1 MNGTLC
7 KTESLVDDLFS
18 QTTVTPAPHDLFA
31 TAPMQAI
38 WREPDWQREEDM
50 YTSFEA
56 AISNRVL
63 ALKERNICAP
73 VSMYGRGDA
82 LPAID
87 RLVNKALTQ
96 WHNFCARGIWK
107 RGMLLFITA
116 LGFMLI
122 GFDLM
127 GLLVLYAR

>member
-18 QTTVTPAPHDLFA
+18 HTTATPAPQDCFA

-38 WREPDWQREEDM
+38 WREPDRQREEEA

-63 ALKERNICAP
+63 ALKERRISTYLETDARCS
-73 VSMYGRGDA
+73 VS
-82 LPAID
+82 PAMD
-87 RLVNKALTQ
+87 RLTYKALTL
-96 WHNFCARGIWK
+96 WHNARSRQIWK
-107 RGMLLFITA
+107 RSLLLFGAA
-116 LGFMLI
+116 LMFMLI

-127 GLLVLYAR
+127 GVLVLHAR